1 MVSDPVNLASA
12 DLNLLVAFDALMT
25 ERSVTRA
32 GQRIGLGQ
40 PGMSAALARLRATFG
55 DELFVR
61 IPGKPM
67 RPTTRAIALQAP
79 IAEILAGV
87 SRVFD
92 AGGTFDPATAR
103 ANIRIATGDPAGT
116 VVAPRLL
123 GLLINQSISRVTFR
137 QHIEGRAFGR
147 RSISSS
153 GSFGGSALR
162 RRPFL

>member
-61 IPGKPM
+61 IPGKLM
-67 RPTTRAIALQAP
+67 RPTTRAIARHSP

-92 AGGTFDPATAR
+92 AGGPSTLQLHGQTSASRPATRLERSWRPAFWGCSVR
-103 ANIRIATGDPAGT
+103 RLPGSIFDLWCSTNAT
-116 VVAPRLL
+116 RLI
-123 GLLINQSISRVTFR
+123 G
-137 QHIEGRAFGR
+137 
-147 RSISSS
+147 
-153 GSFGGSALR
+153 
-162 RRPFL
+162 